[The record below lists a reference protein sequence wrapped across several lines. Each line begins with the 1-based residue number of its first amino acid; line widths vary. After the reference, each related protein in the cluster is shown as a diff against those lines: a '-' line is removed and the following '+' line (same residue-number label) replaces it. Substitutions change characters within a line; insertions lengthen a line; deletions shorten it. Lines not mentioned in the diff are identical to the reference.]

1 MGLLERKPISIGVG
15 RDEDVGVLRELKGP
29 SSMSDS
35 SADSSHTPKTPNRA
49 LERWSAMQRDAH
61 RLEAMLLTW
70 IASGSFLHEFTGLL
84 EIGVEE
90 AHRFLNQTVER
101 RNKWR
106 EAEKIGEEVQK
117 SRVKGELAKI
127 AYSDI
132 RRLFDER
139 GKMLD
144 PNLWPIAEAAAVTGF
159 QVKEGVDKNGEPYF
173 ETKVSFGGKMEALKS
188 LGQEHGMF
196 AKRHVVDVG
205 ESFEQLLHGTW
216 KAEQVGDKHAGEVID
231 GEVVK
236 SEEVKSGEDKGE

>member
-1 MGLLERKPISIGVG
+1 MG

-35 SADSSHTPKTPNRA
+35 SADSHSADSQSSPKTPNRA
-49 LERWSAMQRDAH
+49 LERWRAMQGDAY

-84 EIGVEE
+84 EIGVDE

-216 KAEQVGDKHAGEVID
+216 KATELGDQHTAEVI
-231 GEVVK
+231 EAAVVK
-236 SEEVKSGEDKGE
+236 SEERKDG